1 LGLINCLQRTG
12 VCRSLG
18 GIARQAGNV
27 SLIEL
32 QKLKIKKCSIVF
44 RQIVP
49 KLIAPQ
55 MLMLN
60 TSAQIDG
67 NTYVGRS

>member
-1 LGLINCLQRTG
+1 
-12 VCRSLG
+12 
-18 GIARQAGNV
+18 
-27 SLIEL
+27 
-32 QKLKIKKCSIVF
+32 VF

-67 NTYVGRS
+67 NTYVGRRRL